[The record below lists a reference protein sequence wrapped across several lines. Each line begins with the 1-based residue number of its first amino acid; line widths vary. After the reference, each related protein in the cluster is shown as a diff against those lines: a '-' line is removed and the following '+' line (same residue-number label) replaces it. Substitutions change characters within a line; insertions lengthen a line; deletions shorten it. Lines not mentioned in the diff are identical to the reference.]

1 MNRIFYF
8 DETTSL
14 SSDSGMESAEDTRP
28 SSTASGNSLDDL
40 RLNDCFGFDYP
51 FNYDDALSMVHIY
64 CSGLLS
70 SNINVVKTSAMQ
82 LFLLCRSGYSEVLLS
97 SAPEFFGSL
106 KTVVIASDISKHS
119 DLIHCLSGIFYY
131 LTENDTAVYLISPD
145 SCIAFVTRL
154 LSFPLESSLYYTV
167 AGLHNLLDHKL
178 LREKFRTP
186 LIIILLI
193 QILWTCFLYDKSFQ
207 PPVAHNPYLAFA
219 SSTSLSKFLAIVCD
233 SLYLLAHR
241 NEMSKRLMHAKQ
253 GVIPLLYFVHT
264 YPFQK
269 TQSVCFRL
277 LRILSTHPQTKKDI
291 IKNDPSLAFFK
302 HSASSSF
309 QSHSLD
315 AFWTLRNL
323 SDQCAS
329 LSNHQMNEIS
339 KILLLKLQS
348 TDESLTCMKSCFYFL
363 YDLGDQFTISRCI
376 AGTLANFTCRNP
388 FTKLF
393 LVQNGAVP
401 LLMSLLTFTM
411 EELSCHSTL
420 CRGTVYGGLCTAPS
434 KYDPIPPSLLS
445 CQCGRRSLPFPIF
458 QATVDFVEA
467 TLRCLSHVTS
477 SHQLANE
484 ALHQLSTDWMDC
496 LFSDRGVCW
505 INDLFSITLR
515 LDDCE
520 VDHVIHPMAE
530 QLDGLQVLHVFQL
543 AKAWLSLARNQL
555 AGRVGFM
562 PEQEVSLRSAVRN
575 MELCLLSVIDSVSLL
590 EGFVVLTVSLF
601 IREDYVVC
609 LFAQKIYL
617 NS

>member
-1 MNRIFYF
+1 
-8 DETTSL
+8 
-14 SSDSGMESAEDTRP
+14 MESAEDTRP
-28 SSTASGNSLDDL
+28 SSTASRNSLDEL
-40 RLNDCFGFDYP
+40 RLNDCFQFDYP
-51 FNYDDALSMVHIY
+51 FNYDDAPSMVHSY

-70 SNINVVKTSAMQ
+70 DNINIVKTSAMQ

-97 SAPEFFGSL
+97 SVPEFFGSL
-106 KTVVIASDISKHS
+106 KSAAIVSDISKHS

-131 LTENDTAVYLISPD
+131 LTENDSAVYLISPD
-145 SCIAFVTRL
+145 SYVAFVTRL

-167 AGLHNLLDHKL
+167 AGLHNLLDHKF
-178 LREKFRTP
+178 LRDQFRTP

-193 QILWTCFLYDKSFQ
+193 QIIWTCFLYDKSFQ

-241 NEMSKRLMHAKQ
+241 NEMSKRLIHAKQ

-269 TQSVCFRL
+269 TQSVCSRL

-291 IKNDPSLAFFK
+291 IKNDPSLDFFK
-302 HSASSSF
+302 HSANSSF
-309 QSHSLD
+309 QSNSLD

-329 LSNHQMNEIS
+329 LSNQQMNEIS

-348 TDESLTCMKSCFYFL
+348 IEESLTFMKSRIYFPH
-363 YDLGDQFTISRCI
+363 DLEDQFTISRCI

-393 LVQNGAVP
+393 LVQNSVVP
-401 LLMSLLTFTM
+401 LLMRLLTFTM

-420 CRGTVYGGLCTAPS
+420 CRGTAYGGLCTAPS

-445 CQCGRRSLPFPIF
+445 CRCGRRSLPFPMF

-484 ALHQLSTDWMDC
+484 ALHQLSTNWMSC
-496 LFSDRGVCW
+496 FLFSDKGVCW

-515 LDDCE
+515 LDDSE
-520 VDHVIHPMAE
+520 IDHAINPMAE
-530 QLDGLQVLHVFQL
+530 QLDCLQALHVFQL

-555 AGRVGFM
+555 AGRVGLIL
-562 PEQEVSLRSAVRN
+562 EHETSWRSAVRN
-575 MELCLLSVIDSVSLL
+575 MELSLLSVIDSVS
-590 EGFVVLTVSLF
+590 
-601 IREDYVVC
+601 
-609 LFAQKIYL
+609 IYKRF
-617 NS
+617 